1 MSVGKYV
8 GAWGEVRKEVGKGM
22 WGMGEGKGRCGG
34 VKKCGEGVGECM
46 EVSVG
51 KCVGVWDR

>member
-1 MSVGKYV
+1 MWGKE
-8 GAWGEVRKEVGKGM
+8 WEKDVGKGM
-22 WGMGEGKGRCGG
+22 WGMGEGKGRCGGG

>member
-34 VKKCGEGVGECM
+34 GGKEVWGRCGRVYGGEC
-46 EVSVG
+46 VR
-51 KCVGVWDR
+51 VWDR